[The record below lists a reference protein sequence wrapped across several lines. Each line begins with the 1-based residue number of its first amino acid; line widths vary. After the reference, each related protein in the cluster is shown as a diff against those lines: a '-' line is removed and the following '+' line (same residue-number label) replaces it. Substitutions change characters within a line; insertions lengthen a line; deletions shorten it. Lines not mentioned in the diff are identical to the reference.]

1 MIGFYE
7 DYFKR
12 KYQAFVKKQINA
24 GCPTHFHGEAEL
36 SYVLNGTHFAVIGGK
51 EYVLTAGD
59 AYFLNPFDV
68 HKYESPCGGE
78 HILLTVRPNEY
89 LKVSGGKNLNL
100 PNFLDDKEYNKKIF
114 DILRFALEKADSDHE
129 LNEYERQGFASLI
142 VGAIIRRY
150 GENPLKTDKTE
161 LTEILNY
168 LNENYKGDL
177 PRGAVAEKFGYSPNY
192 FSKLFKK
199 YFNMGFT
206 EYVLNLKYQKTLI
219 ECGISGAKKRGR
231 IIAENFSNPQT
242 FYRLNKKYNS
252 EYVKLKNYHD

>member
-12 KYQAFVKKQINA
+12 RYQAFIKEQKNV

-36 SYVLNGTHFAVIGGK
+36 SFVLNGTHTAAINGK

-59 AYFLNPFDV
+59 AYFLNPFDI
-68 HKYESPCGGE
+68 HKYESVDGGE

-89 LKVSGGKNLNL
+89 LMSIGGKNLCL
-100 PNFLDDKEYNKKIF
+100 PNFLGDKEYNKKLLE
-114 DILRFALEKADSDHE
+114 ILRFALSDADNSGV
-129 LNEYERQGFASLI
+129 LNEYERRGYASLI

-150 GENPLKTDKTE
+150 GETVSVKKGE
-161 LTEILNY
+161 LNEILDY
-168 LNENYKGDL
+168 LNENYKSDFS
-177 PRGAVAEKFGYSPNY
+177 RDEVAAKFGYSPNY

-219 ECGISGAKKRGR
+219 ECGQNGAKKRAD
-231 IIAENFSNPQT
+231 IILENFSNPQT
-242 FYRLNKKYNS
+242 FYRLNKKYNKD
-252 EYVKLKNYHD
+252 YQKIKNYHD

>member
-36 SYVLNGTHFAVIGGK
+36 SYVLSGTHLAVIGGK

-68 HKYESPCGGE
+68 HKYESPDNGE

-89 LKVSGGKNLNL
+89 LRVLSGKNLNL
-100 PNFLDDKEYNKKIF
+100 PNFLGDKEYNKKIF
-114 DILRFALEKADSDHE
+114 DLLRFALEKTDSDRE

-150 GENPLKTDKTE
+150 GEKSLKTDKTE

-168 LNENYKGDL
+168 INENYKSEL
-177 PRGAVAEKFGYSPNY
+177 SRASVAEKFGYSPNY

-199 YFNMGFT
+199 CFNMGFT

-219 ECGISGAKKRGR
+219 ECGRSGAKRSD

-242 FYRLNKKYNS
+242 FYRLDKKYNS
-252 EYVKLKNYHD
+252 DYRKLKNYHG